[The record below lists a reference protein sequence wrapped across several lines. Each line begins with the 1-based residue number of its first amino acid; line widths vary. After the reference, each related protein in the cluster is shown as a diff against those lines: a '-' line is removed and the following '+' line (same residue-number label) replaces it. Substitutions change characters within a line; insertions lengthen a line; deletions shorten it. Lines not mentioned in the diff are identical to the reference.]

1 MTIVRH
7 SSTIKIESKNS
18 ISIYIQVC
26 VNSKKWTNI
35 GRDNMS
41 IRQRQ
46 VYILLTIILLTVV
59 TLTIFNYKSSKSFV
73 LETVQKET
81 KELLDSFTDETNKFS
96 NERVAQLELIADYI
110 ALLES
115 EEEIVQ
121 FIGEQREKMPFFA
134 SLGFITPEGEV
145 LAGDGTRFPVNQ
157 IESFD
162 RALQGETVFS
172 DLFPFF
178 QDSTQLVTA
187 VRIPVIKN
195 DKTIG
200 VLSGVVNMG
209 NVLGSIAKESSLP
222 GTLFLLKENQLV
234 FSSSDSEFEK
244 IGPQVSGVLKEIQE
258 SQQGTILIDENTAH
272 YVMYQQTAGDWTVV
286 VDSFT
291 DRMKDQIYSI
301 FWRNTLIVGFSFLI
315 LCGIYFYLRNNEKR
329 EENLLKRDLLTNLP
343 NRVMLEEC
351 LKKDLNPQSFKK
363 FTLFFINLD
372 RFKEINER
380 NGYQLGDRVLFETSR
395 KIQAFAGRYE
405 LYRVGGDEFVLI
417 APFTSE
423 EEVNTIAVN
432 LVKLMES
439 PIELSSFES
448 VWVTF
453 SVGIRKSSLGD
464 WPDLMMQDATFAVQE
479 AKKQGG
485 NRFIFFSQELANQN
499 ERVRLIA
506 NNVVHALAN
515 QEYFMVYQPVYN
527 LSTKKITSYEA
538 LLRWESPI
546 IGQVSPVEFIPL
558 LEESDLIIPVGR
570 WIFRQVTTQIKLW
583 EEEGHEDFHVAINI
597 SVKHMMHPDFLY
609 DVKSIIHEMKISP
622 QRLIF
627 EITETVAVQN
637 TELAN
642 QILSEL
648 NSLGVKTALDDFGT
662 GYSSLSILKLLPIQQ
677 VKVDRSFIV
686 EMEQDGEKS
695 LVILQGVLDIAKNL
709 GMSTVMEGVETL
721 EQLELLREMG
731 AHKIQGYLISRPVVA
746 ELAIELR
753 KQTWLH

>member
-1 MTIVRH
+1 
-7 SSTIKIESKNS
+7 
-18 ISIYIQVC
+18 
-26 VNSKKWTNI
+26 
-35 GRDNMS
+35 MS

-59 TLTIFNYKSSKSFV
+59 TLTIFNYKSSKNFV

-96 NERVAQLELIADYI
+96 NERVAELELIADYI

-121 FIGEQREKMPFFA
+121 FLGEQREKMPFFA
-134 SLGFITPEGEV
+134 SFGFITPEGEV

-209 NVLGSIAKESSLP
+209 NVLGSIAKESNLP

-234 FSSSDSEFEK
+234 FSTSDSELEK
-244 IGPQVSGVLKEIQE
+244 IGPKVSGVLKEIQE

-272 YVMYQQTAGDWTVV
+272 YVMYQRTAGDWTVV

-291 DRMKDQIYSI
+291 DRMKDQISSI
-301 FWRNTLIVGFSFLI
+301 FWRNTLIVGFSFLV

-395 KIQAFAGRYE
+395 KIQAFAGRHE
-405 LYRVGGDEFVLI
+405 LYRVGGDEFVLL

-515 QEYFMVYQPVYN
+515 QEYYMVYQPVYN

-570 WIFRQVTTQIKLW
+570 WILRQVTTQLKLW

-597 SVKHMMHPDFLY
+597 SVKQMMHPDFLY
-609 DVKSIIHEMKISP
+609 DVKLIIHEMKISP
-622 QRLIF
+622 HRLIF

-637 TELAN
+637 TELAI

-648 NSLGVKTALDDFGT
+648 NNLGVKTALDDFGT

>member
-1 MTIVRH
+1 MSVR
-7 SSTIKIESKNS
+7 
-18 ISIYIQVC
+18 QL
-26 VNSKKWTNI
+26 
-35 GRDNMS
+35 
-41 IRQRQ
+41 QA
-46 VYILLTIILLTVV
+46 YILLTIILLTVV
-59 TLTIFNYKSSKSFV
+59 TLTIFNYKSTKSFI

-81 KELLDSFTDETNKFS
+81 KALLENFTDETNKFS
-96 NERVAQLELIADYI
+96 NERVAELELIAEYI
-110 ALLES
+110 EFLES
-115 EEEIVQ
+115 DEEIIRFLGQ
-121 FIGEQREKMPFFA
+121 QREKMPFFA

-157 IESFD
+157 IESFES
-162 RALQGETVFS
+162 ALQGEKAFS
-172 DLFPFF
+172 DLFPYF

-187 VRIPVIKN
+187 IRIPVIKN
-195 DKTIG
+195 NQTIG

-209 NVLGSIAKESSLP
+209 NILGALSKESNLP

-234 FSSSDSEFEK
+234 FSTSDSELEK
-244 IGPQVSGVLKEIQE
+244 IGPQATSVLEEIQ
-258 SQQGTILIDENTAH
+258 QNKQGSILIDEKTAH
-272 YVMYQQTAGDWTVV
+272 YVMYQRTSGDWTVV

-291 DRMKDQIYSI
+291 NRMKNQIASL
-301 FWRNTLIVGFSFLI
+301 FWRNTLIVVFAVLV
-315 LCGIYFYLRNNEKR
+315 LCGILFYLRLNEKR

-343 NRVMLEEC
+343 NRFMLEEN
-351 LKKDLNPQSFKK
+351 LTKDLNPHSFKK

-395 KIQAFAGRYE
+395 KIQMFAGRHE
-405 LYRVGGDEFVLI
+405 LYRVGGDEFVLLV
-417 APFTSE
+417 PFDSE
-423 EEVNTIAVN
+423 EEIRTIAVN

-448 VWVTF
+448 VWVTL

-464 WPDLMMQDATFAVQE
+464 WSDLMMQDATFAVQE

-485 NRFIFFSQELANQN
+485 NRYIYFSQELANQN

-515 QEYFMVYQPVYN
+515 QEYFMVFQPIYN

-538 LLRWESPI
+538 LLRWDSPI

-570 WIFRQVTTQIKLW
+570 WILRKVTAQMKQW
-583 EEEGHEDFHVAINI
+583 EEEGYEDFQVAINI
-597 SVKHMMHPDFLY
+597 SVKQMMHPDFLY
-609 DVKSIIHEMKISP
+609 EVKSIIHETNISP
-622 QRLIF
+622 QRLVF

-637 TELAN
+637 IELATQILTELN
-642 QILSEL
+642 
-648 NSLGVKTALDDFGT
+648 NLGVKTALDDFGT

-695 LVILQGVLDIAKNL
+695 LVILQGVLDIVNNL
-709 GMSTVMEGVETL
+709 GMSTIMEGVETL
-721 EQLELLREMG
+721 DQLELLREMG
-731 AHKIQGYLISRPVVA
+731 AHKVQGYLISRPVVA

-753 KQTWLH
+753 KQIWMH

>member
-1 MTIVRH
+1 MSVR
-7 SSTIKIESKNS
+7 
-18 ISIYIQVC
+18 QL
-26 VNSKKWTNI
+26 
-35 GRDNMS
+35 
-41 IRQRQ
+41 QA
-46 VYILLTIILLTVV
+46 YILLTIILLTVV
-59 TLTIFNYKSSKSFV
+59 TLTIFNYKSTKSFI

-81 KELLDSFTDETNKFS
+81 KALLENFTDETNKFS
-96 NERVAQLELIADYI
+96 NERVAELELIAEYI
-110 ALLES
+110 EFLES
-115 EEEIVQ
+115 DEEIIQ
-121 FIGEQREKMPFFA
+121 FLGQQREKMPFFA

-157 IESFD
+157 IESFES
-162 RALQGETVFS
+162 ALQGEKAFS
-172 DLFPFF
+172 DLFPYF

-187 VRIPVIKN
+187 IRIPVIKN
-195 DKTIG
+195 NQTIG

-209 NVLGSIAKESSLP
+209 NILGALSKESNLP

-234 FSSSDSEFEK
+234 FSTSDSELEK
-244 IGPQVSGVLKEIQE
+244 IGPQASSVLEEIQQNE
-258 SQQGTILIDENTAH
+258 QGSILIDENTAH
-272 YVMYQQTAGDWTVV
+272 YVMYQRTSGDWTVV

-291 DRMKDQIYSI
+291 DRMKNQIASL
-301 FWRNTLIVGFSFLI
+301 FWRNTLIVVFAVLV
-315 LCGIYFYLRNNEKR
+315 LCGILFYLRLNEKR

-343 NRVMLEEC
+343 NRFMLEEN
-351 LKKDLNPQSFKK
+351 LTKDLKPHSFKK

-395 KIQAFAGRYE
+395 KIQMFAGRHE
-405 LYRVGGDEFVLI
+405 LYRVGGDEFVLLV
-417 APFTSE
+417 PFDSE
-423 EEVNTIAVN
+423 EEIRTIAVN

-448 VWVTF
+448 VWVTL

-485 NRFIFFSQELANQN
+485 NRYIYFSQELANQN

-515 QEYFMVYQPVYN
+515 QEYFMVFQPIYN

-538 LLRWESPI
+538 LLRWDSPI

-570 WIFRQVTTQIKLW
+570 WILRKVTAQMKQW
-583 EEEGHEDFHVAINI
+583 EEEGHEDFQVAINI
-597 SVKHMMHPDFLY
+597 SVKQMMHPDFLY
-609 DVKSIIHEMKISP
+609 EVKSIIHETNISP
-622 QRLIF
+622 QRLVF

-637 TELAN
+637 IELATQILTELN
-642 QILSEL
+642 
-648 NSLGVKTALDDFGT
+648 NLGVKTALDDFGT

-695 LVILQGVLDIAKNL
+695 LVILQGVLDIVNNL
-709 GMSTVMEGVETL
+709 GMSTIMEGVETL
-721 EQLELLREMG
+721 DQLELLREMG
-731 AHKIQGYLISRPVVA
+731 AHKVQGYLISRPVVA

-753 KQTWLH
+753 KQIWMH

>member
-1 MTIVRH
+1 M
-7 SSTIKIESKNS
+7 
-18 ISIYIQVC
+18 
-26 VNSKKWTNI
+26 
-35 GRDNMS
+35 
-41 IRQRQ
+41 
-46 VYILLTIILLTVV
+46 TVV
-59 TLTIFNYKSSKSFV
+59 TLTIFNYKSSKTFV

-81 KELLDSFTDETNKFS
+81 RELLESFTDETDKFS
-96 NERVAQLELIADYI
+96 NERVAELELIAAYI
-110 ALLES
+110 EFLETDD
-115 EEEIVQ
+115 EIIQ
-121 FIGEQREKMPFFA
+121 FLGQQREKMPFFA

-157 IESFD
+157 QESFE

-178 QDSTQLVTA
+178 QDSTQLVTS
-187 VRIPVIKN
+187 VRIPVVKN
-195 DKTIG
+195 NQTIG

-209 NVLGSIAKESSLP
+209 NILGALSKESNLP

-234 FSSSDSEFEK
+234 FSSSDATLEK
-244 IGPQVSGVLKEIQE
+244 IGPQVSTLLKEIQE
-258 SQQGTILIDENTAH
+258 REQGSILIDEGTAH
-272 YVMYQQTAGDWTVV
+272 YVMYQRTSGGWIVV

-291 DRMKDQIYSI
+291 DRMKNQISSL
-301 FWRNTLIVGFSFLI
+301 FWRNTMIVAFAFLV
-315 LCGIYFYLRNNEKR
+315 LCGISFFLRHNEKR

-343 NRVMLEEC
+343 NRLFLEER
-351 LKKDLNPQSFKK
+351 LKNDLNPQNFKE

-395 KIQAFAGRYE
+395 KIQTFAGRYE
-405 LYRVGGDEFVLI
+405 LYRVGGDEFVLLV
-417 APFTSE
+417 PYNSE
-423 EEVNTIAVN
+423 EEIQSIAEN

-439 PIELSSFES
+439 PIELSSLES

-453 SVGIRKSSLGD
+453 SVGIRKSTLGD

-485 NRFIFFSQELANQN
+485 NRFISFSQELANQN

-546 IGQVSPVEFIPL
+546 IGPVSPVEFIPL
-558 LEESDLIIPVGR
+558 LEGNDLIIPVGR
-570 WIFRQVTTQIKLW
+570 WILRQVITQLKLW
-583 EEEGHEDFHVAINI
+583 EEEGHEDFHIAINI
-597 SVKHMMHPDFLY
+597 SVKQMMHPDFLD
-609 DVKSIIHEMKISP
+609 DVKSIIHEMNISP
-622 QRLIF
+622 HRLIF

-637 TELAN
+637 SELATQIITELN
-642 QILSEL
+642 
-648 NSLGVKTALDDFGT
+648 NSGIKTALDDFGT

-695 LVILQGVLDIAKNL
+695 LVILQGVLDIVNNL

-731 AHKIQGYLISRPVVA
+731 AHKVQGYLISRPVVA

-753 KQTWLH
+753 KQTWVH

>member
-1 MTIVRH
+1 MSVR
-7 SSTIKIESKNS
+7 
-18 ISIYIQVC
+18 QL
-26 VNSKKWTNI
+26 
-35 GRDNMS
+35 
-41 IRQRQ
+41 QA
-46 VYILLTIILLTVV
+46 YILLTIILLTVV
-59 TLTIFNYKSSKSFV
+59 TLTIFNYKSTKSFI

-81 KELLDSFTDETNKFS
+81 KALLENFTDETNKFS
-96 NERVAQLELIADYI
+96 NERVAELELIAEYI
-110 ALLES
+110 EFLES
-115 EEEIVQ
+115 DEEIIRFLGQ
-121 FIGEQREKMPFFA
+121 QREKMPFFA

-157 IESFD
+157 IESFES
-162 RALQGETVFS
+162 ALQGEKAFS
-172 DLFPFF
+172 DLFPYF

-187 VRIPVIKN
+187 IRIPVIKN
-195 DKTIG
+195 NQTIG

-209 NVLGSIAKESSLP
+209 NVLGALSKESNLP

-234 FSSSDSEFEK
+234 FSTSDSELEK
-244 IGPQVSGVLKEIQE
+244 IGPQASSVLEEIQQNE
-258 SQQGTILIDENTAH
+258 KGSILIDEKTAH
-272 YVMYQQTAGDWTVV
+272 YVMYQRTSGDWTVV

-291 DRMKDQIYSI
+291 DSMKNQISSL
-301 FWRNTLIVGFSFLI
+301 FWRNTLIVVFAVLV
-315 LCGIYFYLRNNEKR
+315 LCGILFYLRLNEKR

-343 NRVMLEEC
+343 NRFMLEEK
-351 LKKDLNPQSFKK
+351 LTKDLNPHSFKK

-395 KIQAFAGRYE
+395 KIQMFAGRHD
-405 LYRVGGDEFVLI
+405 LYRVGGDEFVLLI
-417 APFTSE
+417 PSDSE
-423 EEVNTIAVN
+423 EEIRTVAVN

-453 SVGIRKSSLGD
+453 SLGIRKSSLGD

-485 NRFIFFSQELANQN
+485 NRYIYFSQELANQN

-515 QEYFMVYQPVYN
+515 QEYFMVFQPIYN

-538 LLRWESPI
+538 LLRWDSPI

-570 WIFRQVTTQIKLW
+570 WILRKVTAQMKQW

-597 SVKHMMHPDFLY
+597 SVKQMMHPDFLY
-609 DVKSIIHEMKISP
+609 EVKSIIHETKISP
-622 QRLIF
+622 QRLVF
-627 EITETVAVQN
+627 EITESVAVQN
-637 TELAN
+637 IELATQILTELN
-642 QILSEL
+642 
-648 NSLGVKTALDDFGT
+648 NLGVKTALDDFGT

-686 EMEQDGEKS
+686 EMEQEGEKS
-695 LVILQGVLDIAKNL
+695 LVILQGVLDIVNNL
-709 GMSTVMEGVETL
+709 GMSTIMEGVETL
-721 EQLELLREMG
+721 DQLELLREMG
-731 AHKIQGYLISRPVVA
+731 AHKVQGFLISRPVVA

-753 KQTWLH
+753 KQIWIH

>member
-1 MTIVRH
+1 
-7 SSTIKIESKNS
+7 
-18 ISIYIQVC
+18 
-26 VNSKKWTNI
+26 
-35 GRDNMS
+35 MS

-81 KELLDSFTDETNKFS
+81 NELLDSFTDETNKFS
-96 NERVAQLELIADYI
+96 NERVAELELIADYI
-110 ALLES
+110 VFLES

-121 FIGEQREKMPFFA
+121 FLSEQREKMPFFT

-178 QDSTQLVTA
+178 QDATQLVTA
-187 VRIPVIKN
+187 VRMPIIKN
-195 DKTIG
+195 DETIG

-209 NVLGSIAKESSLP
+209 NVLGSIAKESNLP

-234 FSSSDSEFEK
+234 FSSSDSELEK
-244 IGPQVSGVLKEIQE
+244 ILPQVSNVLKEIQE
-258 SQQGTILIDENTAH
+258 SEQGTILIDENTAH
-272 YVMYQQTAGDWTVV
+272 YVMYQRTEGDWTVV

-291 DRMKDQIYSI
+291 DRMGDQISSI
-301 FWRNTLIVGFSFLI
+301 FWRNTWIVGFAFLI
-315 LCGIYFYLRNNEKR
+315 LCGIYFYLRHNEKR

-351 LKKDLNPQSFKK
+351 LKKDLDPQSFKK

-395 KIQAFAGRYE
+395 KIQTFAGRHE
-405 LYRVGGDEFVLI
+405 LYRVGGDEFVLLVPLI
-417 APFTSE
+417 SE
-423 EEVNTIAVN
+423 EEVDTIAVN

-453 SVGIRKSSLGD
+453 SLGIRKSSLGD

-485 NRFIFFSQELANQN
+485 NRFIFFSQRLANQN

-515 QEYFMVYQPVYN
+515 QEYFMVYQPVYD

-570 WIFRQVTTQIKLW
+570 WILRHVITQLKLW
-583 EEEGHEDFHVAINI
+583 EEEGHEDFHLAINI
-597 SVKHMMHPDFLY
+597 SVKQMMHPDFLY
-609 DVKSIIHEMKISP
+609 DVKSIMYEMKISP
-622 QRLIF
+622 LRLIF

-637 TELAN
+637 TELVV

-648 NSLGVKTALDDFGT
+648 NNLGVKTALDDFGT
-662 GYSSLSILKLLPIQQ
+662 GYSSLSILKMLPIQQ

-721 EQLELLREMG
+721 DQLELLREMG

-753 KQTWLH
+753 KENWLH

>member
-1 MTIVRH
+1 
-7 SSTIKIESKNS
+7 
-18 ISIYIQVC
+18 
-26 VNSKKWTNI
+26 
-35 GRDNMS
+35 MS

-59 TLTIFNYKSSKSFV
+59 ILTIINYHSSKGFV

-81 KELLDSFTDETNKFS
+81 KELLDSFTVETNKFS
-96 NERVAQLELIADYI
+96 NERVAELELIANYI
-110 ALLES
+110 VFLES
-115 EEEIVQ
+115 EEEIVR
-121 FIGEQREKMPFFA
+121 FLSEQRKKMPFFT
-134 SLGFITPEGEV
+134 SLGFITLDGEV
-145 LAGDGTRFPVNQ
+145 LAGDGARFPVNQ
-157 IESFD
+157 VESFD

-187 VRIPVIKN
+187 VRMPIIKN
-195 DKTIG
+195 GETIG

-209 NVLGSIAKESSLP
+209 NILGAIARESNLP

-234 FSSSDSEFEK
+234 FSSSDSEVGKFFS
-244 IGPQVSGVLKEIQE
+244 QDSSVLKEIE
-258 SQQGTILIDENTAH
+258 ENNQGSIFIDDDTAH
-272 YVMYQQTAGDWTVV
+272 YVMYQRTEGDWTVV

-291 DRMKDQIYSI
+291 DRMKDQISSI
-301 FWRNTLIVGFSFLI
+301 FWRNTWIVGFAILV
-315 LCGIYFYLRNNEKR
+315 LCGISFYLRHNGKR
-329 EENLLKRDLLTNLP
+329 EESLLKRDLLTNLP
-343 NRVMLEEC
+343 NRIMLEEC

-363 FTLFFINLD
+363 FTLFFINID

-395 KIQAFAGRYE
+395 KIQTFAGRNE
-405 LYRVGGDEFVLI
+405 LYRVGGDEFVLLV
-417 APFTSE
+417 PQTSD
-423 EEVNTIAVN
+423 EEVNTIAEN
-432 LVKLMES
+432 LVKLMET
-439 PIELSSFES
+439 PIELSLFES
-448 VWVTF
+448 VWMTF
-453 SVGIRKSSLGD
+453 SVGVRISSLGD

-485 NRFIFFSQELANQN
+485 NRFIFFSQKLANQN

-506 NNVVHALAN
+506 NNVVHALTN
-515 QEYFMVYQPVYN
+515 QEYYMVYQPVYD
-527 LSTKKITSYEA
+527 LHTKKITSYEA

-558 LEESDLIIPVGR
+558 LEENDLIIPVGR
-570 WIFRQVTTQIKLW
+570 WILRQVITQLKRW
-583 EEEGHEDFHVAINI
+583 EEEGHKDFLLAINV
-597 SVKHMMHPDFLY
+597 SVKQMMHPDFLY
-609 DVKSIIHEMKISP
+609 DVKSIMNEMEVSP
-622 QRLIF
+622 HRLIF

-637 TELAN
+637 TELAI

-648 NSLGVKTALDDFGT
+648 NNLGVKTALDDFGT
-662 GYSSLSILKLLPIQQ
+662 GYSSLSILKMLPIQQ

-686 EMEQDGEKS
+686 EMEQEGEKS

-709 GMSTVMEGVETL
+709 GMLTVMEGVETL
-721 EQLELLREMG
+721 DQLELLRGMG

-753 KQTWLH
+753 KENWLH

>member
-1 MTIVRH
+1 MEIINVG
-7 SSTIKIESKNS
+7 S
-18 ISIYIQVC
+18 
-26 VNSKKWTNI
+26 
-35 GRDNMS
+35 DNMS
-41 IRQRQ
+41 VRQIQ
-46 VYILLTIILLTVV
+46 AYILLTIILLTVV
-59 TLTIFNYKSSKSFV
+59 TLTIFNYKSTKSFI

-81 KELLDSFTDETNKFS
+81 KALLENFTDETNKFS
-96 NERVAQLELIADYI
+96 NERVAELELIAEYI
-110 ALLES
+110 EFLES
-115 EEEIVQ
+115 DEEIIQ
-121 FIGEQREKMPFFA
+121 FLGQQREKMPFFA

-157 IESFD
+157 IDSFES
-162 RALQGETVFS
+162 ALQGEKVFS
-172 DLFPFF
+172 DLFPYY

-187 VRIPVIKN
+187 IRIPVIKN
-195 DKTIG
+195 NQTIG

-209 NVLGSIAKESSLP
+209 NILGALSKESNMP
-222 GTLFLLKENQLV
+222 GTLFLLKKNQLV
-234 FSSSDSEFEK
+234 FSTSDSELEK
-244 IGPQVSGVLKEIQE
+244 MGPKASSVLEEIQQNE
-258 SQQGTILIDENTAH
+258 QGSILIDENTAH
-272 YVMYQQTAGDWTVV
+272 YVMYQRTSGDWTVV

-291 DRMKDQIYSI
+291 DRMKNQIASL
-301 FWRNTLIVGFSFLI
+301 FWRNTLIVVFAVLV
-315 LCGIYFYLRNNEKR
+315 LCGILFYLRLNEKR

-343 NRVMLEEC
+343 NRFTLEEN
-351 LKKDLNPQSFKK
+351 LTKDLNPHSFKK

-395 KIQAFAGRYE
+395 KIQMFAGRHE
-405 LYRVGGDEFVLI
+405 LYRVGGDEFVLHV
-417 APFTSE
+417 PSDSE
-423 EEVNTIAVN
+423 EEIRTVAVN

-485 NRFIFFSQELANQN
+485 NRYIYFSQELANQN

-515 QEYFMVYQPVYN
+515 QEYFMVFQPIYN

-538 LLRWESPI
+538 LLRWDSPI

-570 WIFRQVTTQIKLW
+570 WILRKVTAQMKHW

-597 SVKHMMHPDFLY
+597 SVKQMMHPDFLY
-609 DVKSIIHEMKISP
+609 EVKSIIHETKISP
-622 QRLIF
+622 QRLVF

-637 TELAN
+637 IELATQILTELN
-642 QILSEL
+642 
-648 NSLGVKTALDDFGT
+648 NLGVKTALDDFGT

-695 LVILQGVLDIAKNL
+695 LVILQGVLDIVNNL
-709 GMSTVMEGVETL
+709 GMSTIMEGVETL
-721 EQLELLREMG
+721 DQLELLREMG
-731 AHKIQGYLISRPVVA
+731 AHKVQGYLISRPVVA

-753 KQTWLH
+753 KQIWMH

>member
-1 MTIVRH
+1 
-7 SSTIKIESKNS
+7 
-18 ISIYIQVC
+18 
-26 VNSKKWTNI
+26 
-35 GRDNMS
+35 MS

-46 VYILLTIILLTVV
+46 VYFLLTIILLTVV
-59 TLTIFNYKSSKSFV
+59 TLTIFNYKSSKNFV

-96 NERVAQLELIADYI
+96 NERVAELELIADYI

-121 FIGEQREKMPFFA
+121 FLGEQREKMPFFA
-134 SLGFITPEGEV
+134 SFGFITPEGEV

-209 NVLGSIAKESSLP
+209 NVLGSIAKESNLP

-234 FSSSDSEFEK
+234 FSSSDSELEK

-272 YVMYQQTAGDWTVV
+272 YVMYQRTAGDWTVV

-291 DRMKDQIYSI
+291 DRMKDQISSL
-301 FWRNTLIVGFSFLI
+301 FWRNTLIVGFSFLV

-395 KIQAFAGRYE
+395 KIQAFAGRHE
-405 LYRVGGDEFVLI
+405 LYRVGGDEFVLL

-515 QEYFMVYQPVYN
+515 QEYYMVYQPVYN

-570 WIFRQVTTQIKLW
+570 WILRQVTMQLKLW

-597 SVKHMMHPDFLY
+597 SVKQMMHPDFLY
-609 DVKSIIHEMKISP
+609 DVKLIIHEMKISP
-622 QRLIF
+622 HRLIF

-637 TELAN
+637 TELAI

-648 NSLGVKTALDDFGT
+648 NNLGVKTALDDFGT

>member
-1 MTIVRH
+1 
-7 SSTIKIESKNS
+7 
-18 ISIYIQVC
+18 
-26 VNSKKWTNI
+26 
-35 GRDNMS
+35 MS

-59 TLTIFNYKSSKSFV
+59 TLTIFDYKSSKNFV

-81 KELLDSFTDETNKFS
+81 RELLDSFTDETNKFS
-96 NERVAQLELIADYI
+96 NERVAELELIADYI

-121 FIGEQREKMPFFA
+121 FLGEQREKMPFFA
-134 SLGFITPEGEV
+134 SFGFITPEGEI

-209 NVLGSIAKESSLP
+209 NVLGSIAKESNLP

-234 FSSSDSEFEK
+234 FSTSDSELEN
-244 IGPQVSGVLKEIQE
+244 IGPKVSGVLKEIQE
-258 SQQGTILIDENTAH
+258 SEQGTILVDENTAH
-272 YVMYQQTAGDWTVV
+272 YVMYQRTAGDWTVV

-291 DRMKDQIYSI
+291 DRMKDQISSI
-301 FWRNTLIVGFSFLI
+301 FWRNTLIVGFSFLV

-395 KIQAFAGRYE
+395 KIQAFAGRHE
-405 LYRVGGDEFVLI
+405 LYRVGGDEFVLL
-417 APFTSE
+417 APVTSE

-464 WPDLMMQDATFAVQE
+464 WPDLMMQDATFAIQE

-485 NRFIFFSQELANQN
+485 NRFVFFSQELANQN

-515 QEYFMVYQPVYN
+515 QEYYMVYQPVYN

-570 WIFRQVTTQIKLW
+570 WILRQVTTQLKLW

-597 SVKHMMHPDFLY
+597 SVKQMMHPDFLY
-609 DVKSIIHEMKISP
+609 DVKLIIHEMKISP
-622 QRLIF
+622 HRLIF

-637 TELAN
+637 TELAI

-648 NSLGVKTALDDFGT
+648 NNLGVKTALDDFGT

-686 EMEQDGEKS
+686 EMEQVGEKS